1 MLIDLAIKAGKC
13 AVLWNLIAFLPNSVV
28 RLSAASR
35 KAVVSMA
42 LSLLAF
48 TGTSTKDFL
57 RVSNQVPPGGYVV
70 FAAIIG
76 FAASFAVC
84 KAQRTGLRYI
94 HILARVNQAR
104 RAERQRATLVSPLA
118 RQLRHPPIRP
128 RRSSESTIGSGKES

>member
-1 MLIDLAIKAGKC
+1 MLIDLARKAGKF

-70 FAAIIG
+70 FADIIG
-76 FAASFAVC
+76 FAVSFAVC
-84 KAQRTGLRYI
+84 K
-94 HILARVNQAR
+94 V
-104 RAERQRATLVSPLA
+104 QRA
-118 RQLRHPPIRP
+118 RFRP
-128 RRSSESTIGSGKES
+128 T